1 MWAPVGEPL
10 VSTVA
15 WWGACQVIERAL
27 GKKMKIIFLWCLT
40 RVRCTPIIVS
50 SLRRGARVAKGG
62 RL

>member
-27 GKKMKIIFLWCLT
+27 GKKMKIIFL
-40 RVRCTPIIVS
+40 
-50 SLRRGARVAKGG
+50 
-62 RL
+62 